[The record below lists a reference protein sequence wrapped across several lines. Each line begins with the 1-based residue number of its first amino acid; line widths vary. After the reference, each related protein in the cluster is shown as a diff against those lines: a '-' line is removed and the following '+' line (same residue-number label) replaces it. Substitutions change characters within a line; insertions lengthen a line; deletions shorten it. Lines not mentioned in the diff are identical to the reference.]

1 MRATPASLITPAN
14 PAAALTADI
23 GAGLLSAVVMLCY
36 ALSYAALIFSGKL
49 DAYLHAGVL
58 VALVSCIVVAPVIA
72 LRSSIKFS
80 IGGPDGNSA
89 AILAS
94 LAAGIAADMALS
106 AGAGGGHNVLATL
119 LAALALSSVL
129 SGVLLYLLGASKGS
143 ALIQFLPFPVIGGY
157 LAGTGYL
164 LLSGAFRVL
173 TGQGLHFSRL
183 GALATLPLLAWL
195 PAVVVCAALLIGAR
209 KLKRFTLV
217 VPIGIGAGLLVFFA
231 GMQLTGMTLD
241 QAHHNGLLFERVSA
255 SSLQLPLML
264 PREQIDWR
272 VIVAHLPE
280 FLAVAAVS
288 ALTILLNSAGA
299 GLACRQDPD
308 LNQEMR
314 AAGQANVLSG
324 LFGGM
329 IGYQALSRTMLNRRA
344 GATGRGSG
352 IAAALACLVVVIA
365 FPGLIGWMPKSV
377 LVGLQLYIGIGLL
390 EEWLLKSYRKL
401 GRAEYLLIPLIVV
414 VIAVYGVVAGIAL
427 GIIAACVLFV
437 VKYGRISVIRSQFDG
452 RARNS
457 NVERSI
463 EDTGLLRE
471 HGGLLVGVCLHG
483 FLFFATANSIL
494 RHLRARLETADAP
507 RYAIL
512 DFRQIHGLD
521 ASTSNSFLKLRQICD
536 TTGVTL
542 VLTALPADARNL
554 LTRAGLF
561 NQTVMEFDSL
571 DAGLEWV
578 EEQLL
583 ERFRPAAASH
593 QSGLATAL
601 RAHFSAD
608 ALPRLQAQ
616 LEPLQLAAGELLFA
630 RDDAGDAVYIVEH
643 GRVTVSLPM
652 PDRRAL
658 RLRSFGAGTIVGEMA
673 LYTQNPRSADVR
685 ADMPT
690 LVQRLSLEALHRMEV
705 EDGATAQQFHR
716 FVVNV
721 LASRLAVANEAVRN
735 GWGQV

>member
-1 MRATPASLITPAN
+1 MP
-14 PAAALTADI
+14 PAAVAPPAPPSGSPTANI
-23 GAGLLSAVVMLCY
+23 GAGLLSAVILLCY
-36 ALSYAALIFSGKL
+36 ALSYAALIFSGPL
-49 DAYLHAGVL
+49 SPYLHSGIL
-58 VALVSCIVVAPVIA
+58 VTLVSCIVVTPIIA
-72 LRSSIKFS
+72 LGSSIRFS
-80 IGGPDGNSA
+80 IGGPDGNSS
-89 AILAS
+89 AILAG
-94 LAAGIAADMALS
+94 LAAGIAADMAVAAN
-106 AGAGGGHNVLATL
+106 AGHGVLPTL

-129 SGVLLYLLGASKGS
+129 TGVLLYVLGASHGS
-143 ALIQFLPFPVIGGY
+143 ALIQFLPFPVMGGY

-164 LLSGAFRVL
+164 LLAGAFRVL
-173 TGQGLHFSRL
+173 TGVSMNWFGL
-183 GALATLPLLAWL
+183 GALSHLPWLAWL
-195 PAVVVCAALLIGAR
+195 PAVVVWAALMTGAR

-217 VPIGIGAGLLVFFA
+217 LPIGIGAGLLVFFA
-231 GMQLTGMTLD
+231 GLRLSGMSVDRARTL
-241 QAHHNGLLFERVSA
+241 GLLFESMPLSA
-255 SSLQLPLML
+255 LQLPMLL
-264 PREQIDWR
+264 PRDQIDWH
-272 VIVAHLPE
+272 VILVHLPE

-299 GLACRQDPD
+299 GLACRLDPD

-314 AAGQANVLSG
+314 AAGLANVLSG
-324 LFGGM
+324 AFGG
-329 IGYQALSRTMLNRRA
+329 IVGYQSLSRTMLNRRA

-352 IAAALACLVVVIA
+352 IAAAAGCLVVVLL

-377 LVGLQLYIGIGLL
+377 LVGLQLYVATGLL
-390 EEWLLKSYRKL
+390 QEWLGRSYRKL

-414 VIAVYGVVAGIAL
+414 VIAVHGVVAGITL
-427 GIIAACVLFV
+427 GIVAACVLFV

-452 RARNS
+452 RTRSS

-471 HGGLLVGVCLHG
+471 HGGAVIGVGLQG

-494 RHLRARLETADAP
+494 LHLRARLAAAGTP

-521 ASTSNSFLKLRQICD
+521 ASTSASFLKLRQICE
-536 TTGVTL
+536 TAGVRL

-554 LTRAGLF
+554 LTRAGF
-561 NQTVMEFDSL
+561 FSDAVIDFDSL

-583 ERFRPAAASH
+583 ALCRPAATH
-593 QSGLATAL
+593 QSGLAAGVQ
-601 RAHFSAD
+601 AHFSAP
-608 ALPRLQAQ
+608 AFMRLRAQ
-616 LEPLQLAAGELLFA
+616 LEPRELAAGEILFA

-652 PDRRAL
+652 PDGRAL

-690 LVQRLSLEALHRMEV
+690 LVLRLSLAALHRMEA
-705 EDGATAQQFHR
+705 EDGETAQQFHR

-721 LASRLAVANEAVRN
+721 LASRLTVANEAVRAAH
-735 GWGQV
+735 

>member
-1 MRATPASLITPAN
+1 MRATSAAAAVTPPAGPSASLTAN
-14 PAAALTADI
+14 I
-23 GAGLLSAVVMLCY
+23 GAGLLSSVVMLCY
-36 ALSYAALIFSGKL
+36 ALSYAALIFSGAL
-49 DAYLHAGVL
+49 APHLHSGVL
-58 VALVSCIVVAPVIA
+58 VALVSCVVVAPVIA
-72 LRSSIKFS
+72 LCSSIKFS

-89 AILAS
+89 AILAGM
-94 LAAGIAADMALS
+94 AAGIAADMALS
-106 AGAGGGHNVLATL
+106 AGAGHDLLATL
-119 LAALALSSVL
+119 LAALALSSVAT
-129 SGVLLYLLGASKGS
+129 GVLLYLLGASKGS

-173 TGQGLHFSRL
+173 TGHGLHWSSL
-183 GALATLPLLAWL
+183 GVLLELQWLAWL

-217 VPIGIGAGLLVFFA
+217 VPVGIGAGLLVFFA
-231 GMQLTGMTLD
+231 GMRLSGMTLD
-241 QAHHNGLLFERVSA
+241 QAHHLGLLFERVTV
-255 SSLQLPLML
+255 SSLQLPLTL
-264 PREQIDWR
+264 PSEQIDWR
-272 VIVAHLPE
+272 LIVSHLPE

-299 GLACRQDPD
+299 GLACRLDPN

-314 AAGQANVLSG
+314 AAGLANVLSG
-324 LFGGM
+324 LAGGM

-344 GATGRGSG
+344 GATGRSSG
-352 IAAALACLVVVIA
+352 IAAAAGCLVVVIV

-390 EEWLLKSYRKL
+390 EEWLVKSYRKL

-414 VIAVYGVVAGIAL
+414 VIAAYGVVSGIAL
-427 GIIAACVLFV
+427 GIVAACVLFV
-437 VKYGRISVIRSQFDG
+437 VKYGRISVIRNQFDG
-452 RARNS
+452 RSRSS

-463 EDTGLLRE
+463 DDTALLRE
-471 HGGLLVGVCLHG
+471 HGGLVVGASLHG

-507 RYAIL
+507 RYVVL
-512 DFRQIHGLD
+512 DFRHIHGLD

-536 TTGVTL
+536 GAGVRL
-542 VLTALPADARNL
+542 VLTALCADARKL

-561 NQTVMEFDSL
+561 SETVMEFDSL

-578 EEQLL
+578 EDRLL
-583 ERFRPAAASH
+583 ARFRPAEAAR
-593 QSGLATAL
+593 QSGLAAAL
-601 RAHFSAD
+601 RAHFSDD
-608 ALPRLQAQ
+608 ALARLQAQ
-616 LEPLQLAAGELLFA
+616 LEPRLLAAGELLFA
-630 RDDAGDAVYIVEH
+630 RDDAGDAVYLIEQ

-685 ADMPT
+685 ADVPT
-690 LVQRLSLEALHRMEV
+690 LVQRLSLQALHRMEA
-705 EDGATAQQFHR
+705 EDGDTAQQFHR

-721 LASRLAVANEAVRN
+721 LASRLTVANEAVRAAY
-735 GWGQV
+735 

>member
-1 MRATPASLITPAN
+1 MATDR
-14 PAAALTADI
+14 AAALTANI
-23 GAGLLSAVVMLCY
+23 GAGLLSSVVMLCY

-49 DAYLHAGVL
+49 APYLDAGIL

-72 LRSSIKFS
+72 LSSSIRFS
-80 IGGPDGNSA
+80 IGGPDGNSS
-89 AILAS
+89 AILAG
-94 LAAGIAADMALS
+94 LATGIAADMAAA
-106 AGAGGGHNVLATL
+106 AGPADHLLPTL

-129 SGVLLYLLGASKGS
+129 SGVLLYLIGASKGS

-173 TGQGLHFSRL
+173 TGQSMHWSSL
-183 GALATLPLLAWL
+183 GALLQLPLLAWL
-195 PAVVVCAALLIGAR
+195 PAVVVCAVLLTCAR

-217 VPIGIGAGLLVFFA
+217 VPIGIGAGLLVFFV
-231 GMQLTGMTLD
+231 GLHLSGLTAEEARRL
-241 QAHHNGLLFERVSA
+241 GLLFERVRLST
-255 SSLQLPLML
+255 LQWPLALP
-264 PREQIDWR
+264 PAQVDGQ

-308 LNQEMR
+308 QNQEMR
-314 AAGQANVLSG
+314 AAGLANVLSG
-324 LFGGM
+324 LCGG
-329 IGYQALSRTMLNRRA
+329 IVGYQALSRTMLNRRA
-344 GATGRGSG
+344 GATGRSSG
-352 IAAALACLVVVIA
+352 IAATAGCLVVVVA

-390 EEWLLKSYRKL
+390 QEWLVKSYRKL
-401 GRAEYLLIPLIVV
+401 GRAEYLLIPLILA
-414 VIAVYGVVAGIAL
+414 VIAVHGVVAGIAL

-437 VKYGRISVIRSQFDG
+437 VKYGRISVIHGQFDG
-452 RARNS
+452 RTRSS
-457 NVERSI
+457 NVERPI
-463 EDTGLLRE
+463 EDAALLRQ
-471 HGGLLVGVCLHG
+471 HGGMTVGASLHG

-507 RYAIL
+507 RYAML

-521 ASTSNSFLKLRQICD
+521 ASTSVSFLKLRQICE
-536 TTGVTL
+536 TAGVTL
-542 VLTALPADARNL
+542 VLTALPPEARNL
-554 LTRAGLF
+554 LWRAGLF
-561 NQTVMEFDSL
+561 SGSVMEFDSL
-571 DAGLEWV
+571 DAGLEWT
-578 EEQLL
+578 EEQQLA
-583 ERFRPAAASH
+583 RFRPPAPAC
-593 QSGLATAL
+593 QSGLATGL

-608 ALPRLQAQ
+608 AFERLHAL
-616 LEPLQLAAGELLFA
+616 LEPRRLAAGELLFA

-690 LVQRLSLEALHRMEV
+690 LVQRLSLAALHKMEA
-705 EDGATAQQFHR
+705 EDGDTAQQFHR

-721 LASRLAVANEAVRN
+721 LASRLTIANEAVRAAH
-735 GWGQV
+735 

>member
-1 MRATPASLITPAN
+1 MAADR
-14 PAAALTADI
+14 AAALTANI
-23 GAGLLSAVVMLCY
+23 GAGLLSSVVMLCY

-49 DAYLHAGVL
+49 TPYLDSGIL

-72 LRSSIKFS
+72 LSSSIRFS
-80 IGGPDGNSA
+80 IGGPDGNSS
-89 AILAS
+89 AILAG
-94 LAAGIAADMALS
+94 LATGIAADMAAS
-106 AGAGGGHNVLATL
+106 GGTAHHVLPTL

-173 TGQGLHFSRL
+173 TGHSMNWSTL
-183 GALATLPLLAWL
+183 GALLQLPLLAWL
-195 PAVVVCAALLIGAR
+195 PAVVVCAVLLTGAR

-217 VPIGIGAGLLVFFA
+217 VPIGIGAGLLVFFV
-231 GMQLTGMTLD
+231 GLHLSGMTADEARHL
-241 QAHHNGLLFERVSA
+241 GLLFERVQLST
-255 SSLQLPLML
+255 LQLPLSL
-264 PREQIDWR
+264 PPAQIDIH
-272 VIVAHLPE
+272 VIIAHLPE

-314 AAGQANVLSG
+314 AAGLANVMSG
-324 LFGGM
+324 LFGG
-329 IGYQALSRTMLNRRA
+329 IVGYQALSRTMLNRRA
-344 GATGRGSG
+344 GATGRSSG
-352 IAAALACLVVVIA
+352 IAATVGCLVVVIA

-390 EEWLLKSYRKL
+390 QEWLVKSYRKL
-401 GRAEYLLIPLIVV
+401 GRAEYLLIPLILV

-437 VKYGRISVIRSQFDG
+437 VKYGRISVIHGQFDG
-452 RARNS
+452 RTRSS
-457 NVERSI
+457 NVERPI
-463 EDTGLLRE
+463 EDAALLRE
-471 HGGLLVGVCLHG
+471 HGGMAVGASLHG

-494 RHLRARLETADAP
+494 RHLRARLEQAGVP
-507 RYAIL
+507 RYAML

-521 ASTSNSFLKLRQICD
+521 ASTSVSFLKLRQICE
-536 TTGVTL
+536 TAGITL
-542 VLTALPADARNL
+542 VLTDLPADARNL
-554 LTRAGLF
+554 LRRAGLF
-561 NQTVMEFDSL
+561 SETVMEFDNL

-578 EEQLL
+578 EEQQLARL
-583 ERFRPAAASH
+583 RPPAPAQ
-593 QSGLATAL
+593 QSGLTAGL
-601 RAHFSAD
+601 QAHFSAD
-608 ALPRLQAQ
+608 AFARLHAQ
-616 LEPLQLAAGELLFA
+616 LEPRHLAAGELLFA

-643 GRVTVSLPM
+643 GRVTVSLPL
-652 PDRRAL
+652 PDGRAL

-685 ADMPT
+685 ADQPT
-690 LVQRLSLEALHRMEV
+690 LVQRLSLAALHKMEA
-705 EDGATAQQFHR
+705 EDGDTAQQFHR

-721 LASRLAVANEAVRN
+721 LASRLTIANEAVRAAH
-735 GWGQV
+735 